1 MQAVCQVVFTDV
13 LIVCRLDVTDA
24 ASDWLLIEQPWN
36 GMKGLPGVQL
46 QNLCPVA
53 LHTAPNKFMSIFQR
67 ALILR
72 AV

>member
-1 MQAVCQVVFTDV
+1 MSF
-13 LIVCRLDVTDA
+13 L
-24 ASDWLLIEQPWN
+24 
-36 GMKGLPGVQL
+36 KGLGLLLELKHLSLRSEKKRYRKARKQL
-46 QNLCPVA
+46 FLCPVA